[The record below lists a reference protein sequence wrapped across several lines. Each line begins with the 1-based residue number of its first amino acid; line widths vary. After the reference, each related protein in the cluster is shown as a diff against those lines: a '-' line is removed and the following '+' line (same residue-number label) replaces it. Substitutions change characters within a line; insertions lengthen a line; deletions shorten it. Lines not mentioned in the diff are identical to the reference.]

1 MGSWSKPHTE
11 MERRPPWL
19 SDRPSPAVLV
29 TLEDLDPEGKAVLVM
44 VGEDEALAVWL
55 RDDA

>member
-1 MGSWSKPHTE
+1 

-29 TLEDLDPEGKAVLVM
+29 TLEDLDPEGKAVLVR

-55 RDDA
+55 REDA